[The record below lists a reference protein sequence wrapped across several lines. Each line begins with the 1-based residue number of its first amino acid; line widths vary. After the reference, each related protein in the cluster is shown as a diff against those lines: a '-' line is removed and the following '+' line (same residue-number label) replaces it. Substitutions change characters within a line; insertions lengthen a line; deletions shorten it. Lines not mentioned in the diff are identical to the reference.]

1 MLTSDLP
8 YTYTYHIKNIENRP
22 FMDGFAY
29 VVIFVAYFGSYGGL
43 SA

>member
-29 VVIFVAYFGSYGGL
+29 VVIFVVILVGMVA
-43 SA
+43 